1 VAKVDH
7 YLENH
12 LPTNWECR
20 DPDSYRRGD
29 AASELRRLDCAAL
42 SVCACESSLKSW
54 RAFLGVIPLQ
64 RLLVFSGFIPPVL
77 VEIVMPVAIM
87 KPLALSGY
95 DRIIFVI
102 IMSLVGSKKTSI
114 DEVGEGRLLTQ

>member
-1 VAKVDH
+1 M
-7 YLENH
+7 
-12 LPTNWECR
+12 
-20 DPDSYRRGD
+20 
-29 AASELRRLDCAAL
+29 
-42 SVCACESSLKSW
+42 
-54 RAFLGVIPLQ
+54 
-64 RLLVFSGFIPPVL
+64 FSGFIPPVL
-77 VEIVMPVAIM
+77 VEIMMPAAIM